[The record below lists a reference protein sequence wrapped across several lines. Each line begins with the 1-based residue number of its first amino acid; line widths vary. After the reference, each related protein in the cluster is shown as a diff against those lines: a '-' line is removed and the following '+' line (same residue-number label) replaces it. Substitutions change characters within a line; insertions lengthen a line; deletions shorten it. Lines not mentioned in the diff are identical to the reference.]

1 MARKRASKQG
11 AGQQASYAPEKLKEF
26 EDKLQQLRSRILKSF
41 DEQRA
46 EIDGFKGDT
55 ESDTY
60 DDASNIVELNILMTL
75 SDSQKRELNQ
85 IAMAMMKIKEGSYGV
100 CDGCGQLIADK
111 RLMAMPFTNLC
122 VECKGKEERGTVI
135 VQREN
140 RIAPIDEDFL
150 VADDEND

>member
-1 MARKRASKQG
+1 MARKHEKREEK
-11 AGQQASYAPEKLKEF
+11 ASYSPAKLKEF
-26 EDKLQQLRSRILKSF
+26 EKMLEQSRQRILKGF
-41 DEQRA
+41 NEQRA

-75 SDSQKRELNQ
+75 SDSQKRELDQ
-85 IAMAMMKIKEGSYGV
+85 TALARMKIKEGTYGV
-100 CDGCGQLIADK
+100 CEGCGQLIAER
-111 RLMAMPFTNLC
+111 RLKALPFTNLC
-122 VECKGKEERGTVI
+122 IECKGREERGTVI

-150 VADDEND
+150 VNEDDENS

>member
-1 MARKRASKQG
+1 MAKRDRSARG
-11 AGQQASYAPEKLKEF
+11 GGRQAIYPPQKLKEF
-26 EDKLQQLRSRILKSF
+26 EAMLQQLRQRILKTF
-41 DEQRA
+41 EEQRA

-85 IAMAMMKIKEGSYGV
+85 IALATMKIKEGTYGV
-100 CDGCGQLIADK
+100 CEGCAQLIAEK
-111 RLMAMPFTNLC
+111 RLLALPFTNLC
-122 VECKGKEERGTVI
+122 VECKGREERGTVI

-150 VADDEND
+150 VTDEDSN